1 MCVCVCLG
9 ISVCVCLRLCVS
21 VCVWLHLRLDE
32 VVVHAPF
39 LEVLLGGLQT
49 ALVRALAV
57 HADQLLRKL
66 LRQQLGHL
74 LKHNSH
80 LNITRQKRHLKKQK

>member
-1 MCVCVCLG
+1 MNVCV
-9 ISVCVCLRLCVS
+9 SA
-21 VCVWLHLRLDE
+21 CVWLHLRLDE

-49 ALVRALAV
+49 GLVRALAV

-66 LRQQLGHL
+66 LRQHLGHL
-74 LKHNSH
+74 SGPSARQHTRY
-80 LNITRQKRHLKKQK
+80 LNIPSQKRHLKKQK